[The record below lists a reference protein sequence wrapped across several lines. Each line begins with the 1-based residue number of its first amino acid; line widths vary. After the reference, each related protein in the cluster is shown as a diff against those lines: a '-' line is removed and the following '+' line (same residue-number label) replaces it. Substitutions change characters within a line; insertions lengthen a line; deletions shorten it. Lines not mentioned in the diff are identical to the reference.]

1 MGAAVTGTPG
11 TQAVKALG
19 GGFNDSFGG
28 KFGGGDG
35 AGGGGGSPLDLSSLG
50 LSVDQTNAILR
61 GIGGQFGELGAQS
74 GALGTQFGG
83 QFGNLAGQAGT
94 QFGGIASELQGISQ
108 GDDPAFARFREAQ
121 LGLLEGQRGRG
132 VSALNT
138 ELARTGVRGT
148 AAINERGRFQTGF
161 NEQARAFTS
170 GLGLQQLGRQDQA
183 RLNAANVAGQGFGL
197 QSQFLGQ
204 GFGAQ
209 QAGLQG
215 QGQALSNQ
223 AGLESVAL
231 QNQFGIPTLQVAQ
244 TAANRAGGGGGKK

>member
-1 MGAAVTGTPG
+1 MGGVNNTLKTVTDPLSNAVAGI
-11 TQAVKALG
+11 
-19 GGFNDSFGG
+19 GG
-28 KFGGGDG
+28 K
-35 AGGGGGSPLDLSSLG
+35 AGGGGEGASAFLKGDELDLTQLG

-94 QFGGIASELQGISQ
+94 QFGDIAGELRGISR

-148 AAINERGRFQTGF
+148 AAINERGRLATQFD
-161 NEQARAFTS
+161 EQARAFTS

-183 RLNAANVAGQGFGL
+183 RLGAAGVLGQGFGL

-244 TAANRAGGGGGKK
+244 TAANRAGGGGGGKK